1 MFEGKKNMGATT
13 FLFPTPIVLCG
24 TYGKNGRANLATLAW
39 TGICN
44 SEPPAVQI
52 SVRPSRYTHETILDK
67 REFTVC
73 VPSSS
78 QSKIA
83 DFCGLVSGRD
93 VDKPASAGL
102 ATTKGQFT
110 NAPLVAEFPVCM
122 ECRLIAS
129 LELGS
134 HDLFVGEVVAAWVDA
149 KYLDEHG
156 NADLRKLSPIAY
168 APVTGG
174 AEYFAIGESAG
185 KSFSIGAAIKKIDGR
200 TM

>member
-1 MFEGKKNMGATT
+1 MFEGKKNMGAKT

-24 TYGKNGRANLATLAW
+24 TYGKNGRANLAALAW
-39 TGICN
+39 AGICC

-52 SVRPSRYTHETILDK
+52 SVRPSRYTHEAILDK

-93 VDKPASAGL
+93 VDKLASAGL
-102 ATTKGQFT
+102 TAMKGQFT
-110 NAPLVAEFPVCM
+110 DAPVVAEFPVCM
-122 ECRLIAS
+122 ECKLIGS
-129 LELGS
+129 LKLGS
-134 HDLFVGEVVAAWVDA
+134 HDLFVGEVAAAWIDG
-149 KYLDEHG
+149 KYLDEKG

-168 APVTGG
+168 APMTGG
-174 AEYFAIGESAG
+174 AEYFTVGESAG
-185 KSFSIGAAIKKIDGR
+185 KSFSIGRELMGKK
-200 TM
+200 

>member
-1 MFEGKKNMGATT
+1 MFEGKKNMGAKT

-39 TGICN
+39 AGICN

-52 SVRPSRYTHETILDK
+52 SVRPSRYTHEAISEK

-93 VDKPASAGL
+93 VDKLASAGL
-102 ATTKGQFT
+102 TAEKGQFT
-110 NAPLVAEFPVCM
+110 DAPVVAEFPVCM
-122 ECRLIAS
+122 ECKLMAS
-129 LELGS
+129 LKLGS

-168 APVTGG
+168 APAAGG
-174 AEYFAIGESAG
+174 AEYLTIGESAG
-185 KSFSIGAAIKKIDGR
+185 KSFSIGREFIGKK
-200 TM
+200 

>member
-1 MFEGKKNMGATT
+1 MFDGKTNVGAKT

-24 TYGKNGRANLATLAW
+24 TYGKNCRANLATLAW
-39 TGICN
+39 AGICN

-52 SVRPSRYTHETILDK
+52 SVRPARYTHEAILEK

-93 VDKPASAGL
+93 VDKPSAAGL
-102 ATTKGQFT
+102 STAKGQFT
-110 NAPLVAEFPVCM
+110 DAPLVAEFPICM
-122 ECRLIAS
+122 ECKLMGS
-129 LELGS
+129 LKLGS
-134 HDLFVGEVVAAWVDA
+134 HDMFVGEVVAAWVDA
-149 KYLDEHG
+149 KYLDERG

-168 APVTGG
+168 APAVGG
-174 AEYFAIGESAG
+174 TEYFAIGESAG
-185 KSFSIGAAIKKIDGR
+185 KSFSIGKELMGKK
-200 TM
+200 